1 MTHDTGETSHALLS
15 SACRLLKDS
24 WRCWKGRIVTEAQ
37 FTSTPEALVAFMDK
51 LEHEVAA
58 IDLEGGFLSHWLH
71 KGLKGRQEAR
81 VRESIAGNAML
92 EAVAEPIPR
101 ARVALRRELAK
112 LQKLV
117 RNLSREDPVSTSAK
131 PFGSCAV

>member
-1 MTHDTGETSHALLS
+1 
-15 SACRLLKDS
+15 
-24 WRCWKGRIVTEAQ
+24 VTEAQ
-37 FTSTPEALVAFMDK
+37 LASTPETLVAFMDK

-58 IDLEGGFLSHWLH
+58 IDLKVGLLSQWLH
-71 KGLKGRQEAR
+71 KGLKGRQETR

-92 EAVAEPIPR
+92 GAVAEPIPR

-112 LQKLV
+112 LQRLV

-131 PFGSCAV
+131 PFGSCAA